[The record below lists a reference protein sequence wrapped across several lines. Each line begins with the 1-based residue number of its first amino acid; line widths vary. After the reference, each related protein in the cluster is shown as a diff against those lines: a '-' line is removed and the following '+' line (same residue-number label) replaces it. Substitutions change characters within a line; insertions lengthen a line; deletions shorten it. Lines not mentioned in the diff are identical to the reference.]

1 MTGSVRVVEVGAD
14 RGLVTVERELA
25 QPGPGQVLLDVAFC
39 GICGSDL
46 HFRDVPELFPAGTVP
61 GHELS
66 GRVAELGPGVTGWDV
81 GDRVSVLPFAQCG
94 ECERC
99 LAGEEQVCPYAVPN
113 GVGLG
118 TGRAGAYAQRMLADA
133 RMLFALPDEVDDRAG
148 TFVEPLAVAVRAVE
162 KAALGPDEPV
172 AVLGA
177 GPIGLLTSLVLRENE
192 HKRFV
197 LVSRNR
203 GRAEHAAALGL
214 PTVSLDGAET
224 AVPDALGAAPACVF
238 ECAGSPSAARL
249 AVELVQPLGRVML
262 VGMSL
267 EPLDLAA
274 PPILIKELD
283 LRGVIAYRRA
293 DFARAIE
300 LLASGRIPTDQLITG
315 TAPLDDAEAM
325 FQALTAPG
333 NQHVK
338 VLLEA

>member
-14 RGLVTVERELA
+14 RSLVTVERELA
-25 QPGPGQVLLDVAFC
+25 QPGQGQVLLDVAFC

-148 TFVEPLAVAVRAVE
+148 TFAEPLAVAVRAVA

-177 GPIGLLTSLVLRENE
+177 GPIGLLT
-192 HKRFV
+192 
-197 LVSRNR
+197 
-203 GRAEHAAALGL
+203 ALGL
-214 PTVSLDGAET
+214 PTVSLESAQT
-224 AVPDALGAAPACVF
+224 AVSDALGAAPACVF

-315 TAPLDDAEAM
+315 TAPLEQAEAM

-333 NQHVK
+333 NAHVK
-338 VLLEA
+338 VLLEP